1 MTSFLSIK
9 IFFTDIVNFIKLK
22 KIEKNFEIGFFCEN
36 KHILNYLSPYI
47 INKTKK
53 KNILIISFE
62 NLDNFENE
70 MISIF
75 VFKNNFVR
83 ELVFLTIKLKY
94 LYSSTPDLEN
104 SIFKRS
110 KFSNCKYI
118 YLQHSPVS
126 LNLIYNEN
134 AFIAFDAVQTISDYQ
149 YLEFNEIKKIKGLKT
164 RPFKSKYLFIKHTEN
179 KSKQTLKKK
188 IDVIIAPSWN
198 TSFYKLKCHQ
208 NLHKYLTKKNI
219 TYQLRP
225 HPMSFKKNEISL
237 MELNEFNIELDKNK
251 DINFKNF
258 NFLISDWSG
267 IFIEYALLKMKKS
280 YLINT
285 PKKDK
290 NLNYRNFS
298 NVPVEISMRNDFG
311 ETFNIDEIENLVE
324 KISFLVTEKKENKKD
339 EKLIEIIEN
348 RFY

>member
-22 KIEKNFEIGFFCEN
+22 KIEKNFDIGFFCES

-188 IDVIIAPSWN
+188 N
-198 TSFYKLKCHQ
+198 
-208 NLHKYLTKKNI
+208 
-219 TYQLRP
+219 
-225 HPMSFKKNEISL
+225 
-237 MELNEFNIELDKNK
+237 
-251 DINFKNF
+251 
-258 NFLISDWSG
+258 
-267 IFIEYALLKMKKS
+267 
-280 YLINT
+280 
-285 PKKDK
+285 
-290 NLNYRNFS
+290 
-298 NVPVEISMRNDFG
+298 
-311 ETFNIDEIENLVE
+311 
-324 KISFLVTEKKENKKD
+324 
-339 EKLIEIIEN
+339 
-348 RFY
+348 

>member
-22 KIEKNFEIGFFCEN
+22 KIEKNFEIGFFCES

-53 KNILIISFE
+53 KNILIILFE

-208 NLHKYLTKKNI
+208 NLHKHLTKKNI

-237 MELNEFNIELDKNK
+237 MELNEFNIELDRNK

-311 ETFNIDEIENLVE
+311 ETFNIDEIENFVE

>member
-1 MTSFLSIK
+1 LTSFLSIK

-22 KIEKNFEIGFFCEN
+22 KIEKNFEIGFFCES

>member
-22 KIEKNFEIGFFCEN
+22 KIEKNFEIGFFCES

-237 MELNEFNIELDKNK
+237 MELNEFNIELDRNK